1 MGNFNE
7 TKMDGVYVIE
17 PGVFKDEKGY
27 CTEMYNK
34 KQFLKA
40 GINMIFV
47 QEFEFES
54 KKGMLK
60 GIHFQKQYNQGSLI
74 KVTKG
79 EGFIVAVDLRYGSLT
94 FGKWESF
101 ILNEENKKQVYIP
114 EGFAHGFLT
123 LSDEAIFNYKCT
135 EFYDPEDNGG
145 IMWNDPDINIKW
157 PLEKIENVILSERDK
172 LYPRFK
178 DLNLKKYP
186 QIYKN
191 KSYYC

>member
-7 TKMDGVYVIE
+7 TKIDGLYVIE

-27 CTEMYNK
+27 CIEMYNK

-47 QEFEFES
+47 QEFELES
-54 KKGMLK
+54 KKGMLR
-60 GIHFQKQYNQGSLI
+60 GIHFQKDHTQRNLVRVI
-74 KVTKG
+74 KG
-79 EGFIVAVDLRYGSLT
+79 EVFYVAVDLRYGSPT
-94 FGKWESF
+94 FGKWESV
-101 ILNEENKKQVYIP
+101 ILNEENKKQFYIS
-114 EGFAHGFLT
+114 EGFAHGFLV

-135 EFYDPEDNGG
+135 DFYDPEYEGG

-157 PLEKIENVILSERDK
+157 PLETIENIILSEKDK
-172 LYPRFK
+172 SNSRFK
-178 DLNLKKYP
+178 DLNLKRYP